1 MTRKQKSIGRLIS
14 LLLCVVMLPNMLSLS
29 VLATQ
34 NVTTQIVLPQETEKG
49 EDSELLSN
57 IGALYEVEEMR
68 TPTEK
73 HFRMPDGSYTAV
85 KYGYEVHYREDGKYK
100 EYDNTLVP
108 AVVGGVDKLV
118 PKDSGL
124 NVAFSKNASD
134 DNIFAIAEGDRKIT
148 FSIKGI
154 EGKADTLNKNAVAT
168 VVQKETAKLAELDSV
183 DSDLKELEKK
193 VDLSKVNSAVSY
205 GSILPYTD
213 IEYEMYGGNVKESII
228 LSSPLAGNS
237 WQFFVSAEGLTAE
250 KDSLGNIIFKDK
262 TTGETAYHIPKGYM
276 FDDNGVFSND
286 VEYTI
291 AEAKGGYVLTVTASA
306 SWLNDA
312 KRVYPVTVDPTLI
325 KGGNNAAQVSDA
337 YITEED
343 PTQNS
348 NTYHMLVA
356 GYASNDV
363 IYRILTKI
371 NSLPELPDT
380 ARVVGATYGL
390 QQMKNNDGWYSY
402 KGS

>member
-34 NVTTQIVLPQETEKG
+34 NLTAQIVLPQETEKG
-49 EDSELLSN
+49 EGSELLSN

-148 FSIKGI
+148 FSIKGND
-154 EGKADTLNKNAVAT
+154 GKADTLNKNAIAKKII
-168 VVQKETAKLAELDSV
+168 QNFSCPFFMYIKETT
-183 DSDLKELEKK
+183 
-193 VDLSKVNSAVSY
+193 N
-205 GSILPYTD
+205 ILQ
-213 IEYEMYGGNVKESII
+213 MYKAQRII
-228 LSSPLAGNS
+228 VP
-237 WQFFVSAEGLTAE
+237 
-250 KDSLGNIIFKDK
+250 I
-262 TTGETAYHIPKGYM
+262 
-276 FDDNGVFSND
+276 SN
-286 VEYTI
+286 
-291 AEAKGGYVLTVTASA
+291 
-306 SWLNDA
+306 
-312 KRVYPVTVDPTLI
+312 PF
-325 KGGNNAAQVSDA
+325 
-337 YITEED
+337 
-343 PTQNS
+343 
-348 NTYHMLVA
+348 
-356 GYASNDV
+356 
-363 IYRILTKI
+363 
-371 NSLPELPDT
+371 LP
-380 ARVVGATYGL
+380 
-390 QQMKNNDGWYSY
+390 
-402 KGS
+402 